1 MEREN
6 YDILLS
12 HLLDDDLTEEQGQ
25 QLLDQLER
33 DPEGVQDVLRHLELW
48 ELYAQEVCVQR
59 SAERFT
65 DSWQTRLHAAHD
77 EEAFMRGLEAKLEQD
92 TVPAGH
98 SVQEIERQAQQAL
111 EAYLAEQQTSV
122 PTQASHHRVDW
133 NLGER
138 ARTGVERLCDILG
151 TAVKIAK
158 FAAVFLAVALAI
170 PTTIRYVQARRVV
183 GILQGVVDA
192 KWTTPPKQPELQ
204 HGWLDL
210 RQGFARIHFKSG
222 AEALL
227 QAPCRLRLESPQALF
242 LESGMLAVKVS
253 EPAEGFLVRTPNS
266 TINDLGTEFGV
277 VVREDGQT
285 ETQVYQGKVELALG
299 DHLPSRQQALV
310 LEQGQ
315 ASGVD
320 ARGQRITPAF
330 KARRFTRDLPDD
342 VGFGIPGRR
351 VDLSDVLVGGS
362 GFGTGDPNQMV
373 DIRTGLVSDLHHD
386 SANPGILGQG
396 GYTSVSL
403 PCVDYL
409 FMADG
414 ENGPIQV
421 SSRDH
426 RFDGCPDT
434 DGSVYPYVSNRGML
448 RHIPGVIATQVINGR
463 AYGTRR
469 DPVIAMHANV
479 GITFDLQAL
488 RDMQPG
494 THVTRFTALC
504 GMSETAGI
512 AVLRESGRAALHR
525 MDFWVL
531 VDGQER
537 FRRQGLQAQSGGV
550 PIQIDL
556 RDSDR
561 FLTLMVTDGGD
572 GSGYDWGAFAVPA
585 LELE

>member
-1 MEREN
+1 MEKDN
-6 YDILLS
+6 YNILLA
-12 HLLDDDLTEEQGQ
+12 HLLDDDLSEEQGQ

-33 DPEGVQDVLRHLELW
+33 DPERLQDVLRHLELW
-48 ELYAQEVCVQR
+48 ELYSQEVCVQR

-65 DSWQTRLHAAHD
+65 DSWDTRLHAAHD
-77 EEAFMRGLEAKLEQD
+77 EERFVQDLTAKLENDKVSNQERI
-92 TVPAGH
+92 
-98 SVQEIERQAQQAL
+98 QEIERHAQKEL
-111 EAYLAEQQTSV
+111 ETFLSEQETTAPVRRPKQ
-122 PTQASHHRVDW
+122 HVDW
-133 NLGER
+133 NLGVR
-138 ARTGVERLCDILG
+138 ARNGVERLCDALG
-151 TAVKIAK
+151 TGVKIAK

-170 PTTIRYVQARRVV
+170 PTTVRYVQARRIV
-183 GILQGVVDA
+183 GTLQDSVDA
-192 KWTTPPKQPELQ
+192 QWRRAPKRAELQ
-204 HGWLDL
+204 RGWLDL
-210 RQGFARIHFKSG
+210 RQGFARIQFKSG

-227 QAPCRLRLESPQALF
+227 QAPCRLRLESAKTLF
-242 LESGMLAVKVS
+242 LERGMLAIKVS

-285 ETQVYQGKVELALG
+285 ETQVYEGKVELALG
-299 DHLPSRQQALV
+299 DQAQATQRALI
-310 LEQGQ
+310 LEPGE
-315 ASGVD
+315 ASGFD
-320 ARGQRITPAF
+320 SAGQRIAPAF
-330 KARRFTRDLPDD
+330 KARRFTRALPDY

-373 DIRTGLVSDLHHD
+373 DIRTGLVSDLRHD
-386 SANPGILGQG
+386 SANPGITGQG
-396 GYTSVSL
+396 GFASASL

-414 ENGPIQV
+414 GEGPIQV
-421 SSRDH
+421 SSRNH
-426 RFDGCPDT
+426 RFGTCPDT
-434 DGSVYPYVSNRGML
+434 DGQAYPYVSNRGML

-463 AYGTRR
+463 AYGTRTH
-469 DPVIAMHANV
+469 PAIAMHANA

-488 RDMQPG
+488 RDMLPG
-494 THVTRFTALC
+494 ASLKRFSALC

-531 VDGQER
+531 VDGTER
-537 FRRQGLQAQSGGV
+537 FRREGLQAQSGGV
-550 PIQIDL
+550 DIRLDL
-556 RDSDR
+556 QDSDR

-572 GSGYDWGAFAVPA
+572 GSGYDWGAFAMPA